1 MVADGLTIEVNGVQ
15 HVVQASPDTPLLYV
29 MQNELQLKGALFGC
43 GLEQCGSCAVLLDGK
58 RVISCVTP
66 ACADQP
72 ARHHSRP
79 GQRGA
84 DAWFTHHGGVLYALI
99 AVEVLIGLAALV
111 PRTVRFS
118 AAAGIVLAAAI
129 WLVPENFGQIP
140 SGRATDPNSAPL
152 IALMAIALIASC
164 GRSIGWPLCPGTRG
178 LPDDRQA
185 GQQEPGVELTP

>member
-1 MVADGLTIEVNGVQ
+1 
-15 HVVQASPDTPLLYV
+15 VV
-29 MQNELQLKGALFGC
+29 
-43 GLEQCGSCAVLLDGK
+43 
-58 RVISCVTP
+58 
-66 ACADQP
+66 
-72 ARHHSRP
+72 
-79 GQRGA
+79 
-84 DAWFTHHGGVLYALI
+84 YALI
-99 AVEVLIGLAALV
+99 AVEALIGLAALV

-140 SGRATDPNSAPL
+140 SGRATDPNSAPI

-164 GRSIGWPLCPGTRG
+164 GRSIGWPPRPGTRG